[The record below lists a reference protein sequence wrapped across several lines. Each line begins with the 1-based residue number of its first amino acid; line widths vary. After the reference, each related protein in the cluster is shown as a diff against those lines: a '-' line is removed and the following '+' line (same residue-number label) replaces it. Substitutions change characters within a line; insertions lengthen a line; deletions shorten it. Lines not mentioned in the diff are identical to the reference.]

1 MADVVDDIKS
11 RLGIEEVVSQYVQLK
26 KFGRNLKGLCPFHGE
41 KTPSFVVSPE
51 KQICHC
57 FGCNKGGDIFAFIQE
72 IEGVT
77 FVESM
82 QILADRCGIKIDED
96 KIEKKAAKSEKDIY
110 FKAHDLACEFFE
122 QQLCTTS
129 DGKKVLEYL
138 YRRGLK
144 DETIKEFRIGFAP
157 DKYDELYPTLL
168 NKGIPKDVLIK
179 SGLVSAKNL
188 ATEDVYDKYRARL
201 MFPIIDAVGR
211 VCGFGGRALKH
222 DQAPKYLN
230 SPENPVYNKSRVLYG
245 LHHSK
250 KFIKEENKIV
260 LVEGYFDVILP
271 YQAGIRN
278 LVASSGTALSNEQV
292 RMIKRLTTNVV
303 TCFDTDSAGMEAT
316 RRAYVLFQNEDI
328 QVKTVMGIDKK
339 DPADYVLEHGD
350 KFKELV
356 DKAGDF
362 ISFMI
367 AKVIGEND
375 VTSMTGRRKVVKELL
390 PYYQGMSPTTRDFC
404 VKELSE
410 RLGLNE
416 KHLYEEIES
425 YKLPSD
431 HPMRQAAENSDTKA
445 VANKLSTEELI
456 IGLILE
462 NPNLFENANKVLDLG
477 IVTEWTKNVYNDLL
491 QQYNSARENFKNW
504 NFEIGFLSQDKAK
517 IDVLRLYAE
526 ELYNGFSHEALGVE
540 VEKLVD
546 RFKKDRKVKNLNEL
560 QISIAEAEKAD
571 NREQLN
577 KLLLEQQNLL
587 KS

>member
-57 FGCNKGGDIFAFIQE
+57 FGCSKGGDIFAFIQE
-72 IEGVT
+72 IEGVS
-77 FVESM
+77 FVEAM

-96 KIEKKAAKSEKDIY
+96 KLEKKVAKSEKDIY
-110 FKAHDLACEFFE
+110 FKAHDLACDFFE

-129 DGKKVLEYL
+129 DGKKVLDYL

-157 DKYDELYPTLL
+157 DKYDELYPILI
-168 NKGIPKDVLIK
+168 NKGISKEVLIK

-188 ATEDVYDKYRARL
+188 ASDSVYDKYRARL
-201 MFPIIDAVGR
+201 MFPIFDAVGR

-222 DQAPKYLN
+222 DQEPKYLN

-245 LHHSK
+245 LNHSK
-250 KFIKEENKIV
+250 KHIKAQNQIV

-271 YQAGIRN
+271 YQAGIKN
-278 LVASSGTALSNEQV
+278 LVATSGTALSNEQV
-292 RMIKRLTTNVV
+292 RIIKRLTTNVV
-303 TCFDTDSAGMEAT
+303 TSFDTDGAGIEAT
-316 RRAYVLFQNEDI
+316 KRAYALFQNEDI
-328 QVKTVMGIDKK
+328 LVKTVTGIDKK
-339 DPADYVLEHGD
+339 DPADFVLEHGD

-367 AKVIGEND
+367 DKVIGGHD
-375 VTSMTGRRKVVKELL
+375 VKSLTGKREVVKELL
-390 PYYQGMSPTTRDFC
+390 PYYHGMSPTTRDFC
-404 VKELSE
+404 VKELSQ

-416 KHLYEEIES
+416 QHLYEEIES
-425 YKLPSD
+425 YKLPSS
-431 HPMRQAAENSDTKA
+431 HPMRQAAEVSDAKV
-445 VANKLSTEELI
+445 VANKLNTEELI
-456 IGLILE
+456 LGLILE
-462 NPNLFENANKVLDLG
+462 NPNLFEITNKILNLEVVSD
-477 IVTEWTKNVYNDLL
+477 WTKSVYNVLVE
-491 QQYNSARENFKNW
+491 QYNSARENFKNW
-504 NFEIGFLSQDKAK
+504 NFEIGFLSQDKEK
-517 IDVLRLYAE
+517 IDVLRLYVE
-526 ELYNGFSHEALGVE
+526 EFYNGFSHEALAAE
-540 VEKLVD
+540 VEKLID
-546 RFKKDRKVKNLNEL
+546 RFKKDRKMRSLSEL
-560 QISIAEAEKAD
+560 QISIMEAEKAD
-571 NREQLN
+571 NRDQLN
-577 KLLLEQQNLL
+577 KLLVEQQKLL

>member
-72 IEGVT
+72 IEGVS

-82 QILADRCGIKIDED
+82 QILADRCGVKIDED
-96 KIEKKAAKSEKDIY
+96 KLEKKVAKSEKDIY
-110 FKAHDLACEFFE
+110 FKAHDLACDFFE
-122 QQLCTTS
+122 QQLYTTD

-157 DKYDELYPTLL
+157 DKYDELYPILL
-168 NKGIPKDVLIK
+168 NRGISKDVLMK
-179 SGLVSAKNL
+179 SGFVSAKNL
-188 ATEDVYDKYRARL
+188 ASDSIYDKYRARL
-201 MFPIIDAVGR
+201 MFPILDAVGR

-230 SPENPVYNKSRVLYG
+230 SPENPIYSKSRLLYG
-245 LHHSK
+245 LYHSK
-250 KFIKEENKIV
+250 KHIKDQDQIV

-271 YQAGIRN
+271 FQAGIKN

-292 RMIKRLTTNVV
+292 RIIKRLTANVV
-303 TCFDTDSAGMEAT
+303 TSFDTDGAGIEAT
-316 RRAYVLFQNEDI
+316 KRAYVLFQNEDI
-328 QVKTVMGIDKK
+328 LVKTLTGIDKK

-367 AKVIGEND
+367 VKVISDND
-375 VTSMTGRRKVVKELL
+375 ITSLTGRRKVVKELL
-390 PYYQGMSPTTRDFC
+390 PYYHGMSPTTRDFC
-404 VKELSE
+404 VKELSQ
-410 RLGLNE
+410 RLGMSEQHLN
-416 KHLYEEIES
+416 EEIES
-425 YKLPSD
+425 YKLPAN
-431 HPMRQAAENSDTKA
+431 HPMRQAAEIGDGKV
-445 VANKLSTEELI
+445 VANKLNPEELI
-456 IGLILE
+456 LGLILE

-477 IVTEWTKNVYNDLL
+477 MVSEWTKNVYNDLL
-491 QQYNSARENFKNW
+491 EQYNSARANFKNW
-504 NFEIGFLSQDKAK
+504 NFETGFLSQDREK

-526 ELYNGFSHEALGVE
+526 ELYNGFSHEALGNE

-546 RFKKDRKVKNLNEL
+546 RFKKDRKVKSLSEL
-560 QISIAEAEKAD
+560 QISIVEAEKAE
-571 NREQLN
+571 NRDELK
-577 KLLLEQQNLL
+577 KLLLEQQELL